1 MKNVNNLYKNTSM
14 KLSTVAVVLLS
25 AFGVSTIA
33 NAATPEHFISVAP
46 GATDT
51 TKGNYNNDGAKSDD
65 SVAIGKDAA
74 AGFSKDVAVGDNAKA
89 NDDTTSKDQ
98 KIGGATAIGA
108 DTVARGNGASA
119 YGYGAKANGA
129 NASALGNQAN
139 ATGIA
144 TTAVGVSTQ
153 ATGAYS
159 AAVGSNAKAT
169 GYASVGIGLAT
180 DADAGAT
187 GPSSV
192 SIGYQAGASIQE
204 SVALGAHSK
213 TTVNSGVKG
222 YDPSSGNKTDATWQS
237 TKGAVSVGDVDK
249 NITRQI
255 TSVAAGTNDTDA
267 VNVAQLK
274 SLGTKVDAN
283 TTAIETNKTAIETN
297 KTAIETN
304 KTEIGK
310 NKTAIEANKTAI
322 DNNKTEI
329 GKNKTAI
336 ETNKTEIG
344 KNKTAIETNK
354 TEIGKNK
361 TAIEANVK
369 AIETNAK
376 AIDTNKANIKTNADN
391 ISANTNRLNAHS
403 NAINELRGNVNL
415 LNKDLRGGVASAI
428 SHASVPQSTK
438 AGAIGVG
445 VGTGFYGGQSAV
457 SLGVSGVTPNENW
470 VFKASVSTN
479 SRGNYGVGAGA
490 LYQW

>member
-1 MKNVNNLYKNTSM
+1 MYFYFRVPIMKNVNNLYKNTSM

-25 AFGVSTIA
+25 AFGVSTLA
-33 NAATPEHFISVAP
+33 NAADNFISVSN
-46 GATDT
+46 GTEE
-51 TKGNYNNDGAKSDD
+51 AKTG
-65 SVAIGKDAA
+65 I
-74 AGFSKDVAVGDNAKA
+74 SKDVAVGRNAKA
-89 NDDTTSKDQ
+89 NDGNTDTNT
-98 KIGGATAIGA
+98 GGATVVGA
-108 DTVARGNGASA
+108 DTTASGSGATA
-119 YGYGAKANGA
+119 LGYGAKATGSYN
-129 NASALGNQAN
+129 SALGNQAN
-139 ATGIA
+139 ASGTA
-144 TTAVGVSTQ
+144 TTAVGVSSN
-153 ATGAYS
+153 ASGAYS
-159 AAVGSNAKAT
+159 AALGVSSKAT
-169 GYASVGIGLAT
+169 NTGSIGIGLAS

-187 GPSSV
+187 GSGAV
-192 SIGYQAGASIQE
+192 SIGSQAGASIQD
-204 SVALGAHSK
+204 SVALGSNSK
-213 TTVNSGVKG
+213 TTVNSGVQG
-222 YDPSSGNKTDATWQS
+222 YDPSAQNKTDVTWQA
-237 TKGAVSVGDVDK
+237 TRGAVSVGDVDNADPAK
-249 NITRQI
+249 KITRQI
-255 TSVAAGTNDTDA
+255 TSVAAGTKDTDA

-283 TTAIETNKTAIETN
+283 TTAI
-297 KTAIETN
+297 
-304 KTEIGK
+304 G
-310 NKTAIEANKTAI
+310 ANKTAI
-322 DNNKTEI
+322 DANKTAIDANKTAIDANKTAI

>member
-1 MKNVNNLYKNTSM
+1 MVPIMKNVSKLNKNTSM
-14 KLSTVAVVLLS
+14 KLSTAAVVLLS
-25 AFGVSTIA
+25 AFGVSTLA
-33 NAATPEHFISVAP
+33 NAAAPEHFISVAP
-46 GATDT
+46 GAPT

-89 NDDTTSKDQ
+89 NDHTTSKDQ
-98 KIGGATAIGA
+98 KIGGATAIGT

-119 YGYGAKANGA
+119 YGYGAKAIGDYN
-129 NASALGNQAN
+129 SALGNQAS
-139 ATGIA
+139 ATGTA
-144 TTAVGVSTQ
+144 TTAVGVSSN
-153 ATGAYS
+153 ASGAYS
-159 AAVGSNAKAT
+159 AALGIASKAT
-169 GYASVGIGLAT
+169 NTGSIGIGLAS

-187 GPSSV
+187 GSGAV
-192 SIGYQAGASIQE
+192 SIGSQAGASIQD
-204 SVALGAHSK
+204 SVALGSNSK
-213 TTVNSGVKG
+213 TTVNSGVQG
-222 YDPSSGNKTDATWQS
+222 YDPSTGNKTDATWQS

-255 TSVAAGTNDTDA
+255 TSVAAGKKDTDA

-274 SLGTKVDAN
+274 SLDGKVEKNKADIATN
-283 TTAIETNKTAIETN
+283 KADIATNKADIATNKADIATNKADIATNKADIATNKADIATNKADIATNKTNITTN
-297 KTAIETN
+297 TANIATN
-304 KTEIGK
+304 TGK
-310 NKTAIEANKTAI
+310 ITANTANIATNTANI
-322 DNNKTEI
+322 Q
-329 GKNKTAI
+329 
-336 ETNKTEIG
+336 
-344 KNKTAIETNK
+344 
-354 TEIGKNK
+354 
-361 TAIEANVK
+361 
-369 AIETNAK
+369 TNANNIA
-376 AIDTNKANIKTNADN
+376 AINTQLAANNN
-391 ISANTNRLNAHS
+391 S
-403 NAINELRGNVNL
+403 INELRGNVNL